1 MLVPWGSL
9 KFPSKPN
16 WRMRTLGGSRVE
28 ALVRRMCWRVFIRP
42 PVIFEMWMSLA
53 LVRAH
58 SLGKKV
64 EMSFRASV
72 VERRDVLS
80 LVLVDD
86 MDNIDRLEA
95 VRPIALEVEGLYP
108 IYLMCPRLEFYAAQA
123 FWDISARRHV
133 VSDSESRLMI

>member
-28 ALVRRMCWRVFIRP
+28 VLVRRMCWRVFIRP
-42 PVIFEMWMSLA
+42 PVIFEMWTSLA

-64 EMSFRASV
+64 EMSSRASV
-72 VERRDVLS
+72 AERTGVIS

-86 MDNIDRLEA
+86 MDDMSDRKLQHRS
-95 VRPIALEVEGLYP
+95 VALGVEVFYL
-108 IYLMCPRLEFYAAQA
+108 IYAMCL
-123 FWDISARRHV
+123 
-133 VSDSESRLMI
+133 